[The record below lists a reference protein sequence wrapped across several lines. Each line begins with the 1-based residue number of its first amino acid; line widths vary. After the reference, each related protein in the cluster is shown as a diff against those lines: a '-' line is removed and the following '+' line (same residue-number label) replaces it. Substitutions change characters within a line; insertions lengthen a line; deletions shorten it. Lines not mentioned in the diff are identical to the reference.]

1 MEYLLQNWII
11 LLLISIYLLVCLGVG
26 WYFNSKA
33 AKGVKEFYIAKRE
46 IPGWVI
52 SLAFFSSFASTNTY
66 IGQAGQ
72 AFSAGL
78 CWAWVGLIWTVFCII
93 SWLALGPR
101 MRNQTA
107 SLQSVTIPDYFDFR
121 YQSSLSF
128 FLPQFGI
135 WRELPRDALI
145 Y

>member
-1 MEYLLQNWII
+1 MEYLFQNWII
-11 LLLISIYLLVCLGVG
+11 LLLLFIYLIVCLGVG
-26 WYFNSKA
+26 WYFKAKA

-93 SWLALGPR
+93 SWLTLGPR
-101 MRNQTA
+101 MRYQTA

-121 YQSSLSF
+121 YQSTLSKA
-128 FLPQFGI
+128 I
-135 WRELPRDALI
+135 RT
-145 Y
+145 